1 MAVYNKLA
9 LCRSFAEAV
18 TFNDEDD
25 TESSLTKLQVYY
37 ELLSEEELYL
47 DLVASFDILYP
58 QEGRNTDA
66 EIAAVIRSN
75 EIPDKHAHLLGSMLE
90 ILPTHESPDIVL
102 ARCAELIGLYDEDNP
117 NNTQEALF
125 AVMSAHVSSRTPGAP
140 KLPPRA
146 LN

>member
-1 MAVYNKLA
+1 MGVYNKLD

-18 TFNDEDD
+18 TFDEEDD
-25 TESSLTKLQVYY
+25 TEASLTKLRVYY
-37 ELLSEEELYL
+37 ELLSEQELYL

-58 QEGRNTDA
+58 QQGRNTDA
-66 EIAAVIRSN
+66 EMVAVIGSN

-90 ILPTHESPDIVL
+90 ILPTHESSDIVL
-102 ARCAELIGLYDEDNP
+102 ARCTELIGFYDEENP
-117 NNTQEALF
+117 NNIQEALF
-125 AVMSAHVSSRTPGAP
+125 AVMAAHVSDHTPSAP